1 MAGGPGPGQVLE
13 WRVTSSGNCPV
24 RGVIEE
30 ESTMISLD
38 LARRVSE
45 VAPNWVPVPGDRFV
59 IAREGLL
66 DDVFMVAEM
75 VVEVGHVAG
84 HGLVRFNGTTEW
96 ALDSIAQ
103 DDVVWIPREDQ
114 LRALLGDTFQSLTRV
129 RDRWVVTLEEPV
141 PGGGG
146 QESRHSAPDPETA
159 YARAVLWLLG
169 GPGFEDRG
177 A

>member
-1 MAGGPGPGQVLE
+1 
-13 WRVTSSGNCPV
+13 
-24 RGVIEE
+24 
-30 ESTMISLD
+30 
-38 LARRVSE
+38 
-45 VAPNWVPVPGDRFV
+45 
-59 IAREGLL
+59 
-66 DDVFMVAEM
+66 MVAEM

-169 GPGFEDRG
+169 GPGFEYRG

>member
-1 MAGGPGPGQVLE
+1 
-13 WRVTSSGNCPV
+13 
-24 RGVIEE
+24 
-30 ESTMISLD
+30 MISLD
-38 LARRVSE
+38 LARE
-45 VAPNWVPVPGDRFV
+45 VGDVVPQWAPVPGDRFV
-59 IAREGLL
+59 IPREGLL
-66 DDVFMVAEM
+66 DEVFMVAEM

-103 DDVVWIPREDQ
+103 DDIVWIPREDQ
-114 LRALLGDTFQSLTRV
+114 LRGLLGDAFQALTRV

>member
-1 MAGGPGPGQVLE
+1 MEDDVPEP
-13 WRVTSSGNCPV
+13 
-24 RGVIEE
+24 E

-38 LARRVSE
+38 LARE
-45 VAPNWVPVPGDRFV
+45 VGDVVPQWAPVPGDRFV
-59 IAREGLL
+59 IPREGLL
-66 DDVFMVAEM
+66 DEVFMVAEM

-103 DDVVWIPREDQ
+103 DDIVWIPREDQ
-114 LRALLGDTFQSLTRV
+114 LRGLLGDAFQALTRV